1 MARRSRHQN
10 GDMSFTLVVLVGAAA
25 WTHRVLLESIALVAL
40 GVVCALLLLKVLWV
54 AVNHRLTNVNRA
66 VDDMSGLEFE
76 RYVAELL
83 RAGGFHGVNL
93 TEQYDYGVDIIAN
106 KDGVR
111 WGIQVKRRPGL
122 VKANAVR
129 QVVTGLKVYDCDRSM
144 VITNS
149 VYSTVARHLAV
160 ANNCILVD
168 RAGLKRLEQRAC
180 IL

>member
-10 GDMSFTLVVLVGAAA
+10 GDMSFALVVLVGAAA
-25 WTHRVLLESIALVAL
+25 WTHRVLLERIALVAL
-40 GVVCALLLLKVLWV
+40 GVVCALLLLRVLWSV
-54 AVNHRLTNVNRA
+54 ANHRRSNINRE

-83 RAGGFHGVNL
+83 RAGGFHGVSL
-93 TEQYDYGVDIIAN
+93 TERYDYGVDIIAK

-111 WGIQVKRRPGL
+111 WGIQVKRRSGL

-129 QVVTGLKVYDCDRSM
+129 QVVTGLKVYDCNRSM
-144 VITNS
+144 VITNG
-149 VYSTVARHLAV
+149 VYSTVARRLAV
-160 ANNCILVD
+160 ANNCVLLD
-168 RAGLKRLEQRAC
+168 RTGLKRLEQRAC